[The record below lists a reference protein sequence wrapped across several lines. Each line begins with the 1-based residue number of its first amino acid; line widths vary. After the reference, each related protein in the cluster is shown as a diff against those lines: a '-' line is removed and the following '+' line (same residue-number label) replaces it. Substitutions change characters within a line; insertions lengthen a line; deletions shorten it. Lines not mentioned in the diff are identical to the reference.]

1 MKVKNRNIHPTPS
14 RVYSNSYT
22 LSGIWNPKKHAL
34 LYQMLNKNGS
44 SGDQKN
50 AVELGDY
57 GCICATHKSYGSS
70 RMEGLGD
77 YAIKNLEVHWIIIDI
92 DKIPGS
98 EKVTN
103 RQYDRLVNKMI
114 CALDPRVKI
123 NRESNSDS
131 LIYQVD
137 QSTQRP
143 LTPEEIH
150 DYLDKLF
157 GDGKKKTVFPPHTRQ
172 QEMIKERADFRVAH
186 KDAKLILNYES
197 AHPRFGKDKLNYC
210 GLDPSTR
217 IVVDCSGYFA
227 TWQIEEELNLDVD
240 HWVST
245 RNKSY
250 DDITKDIEYGL
261 LKGKRIWIPLST
273 YNDDSSERLKILKL
287 FKNTNL
293 AIIADEPDYQ
303 QWRQIDFF
311 KQVLEYVIN

>member
-1 MKVKNRNIHPTPS
+1 MQ
-14 RVYSNSYT
+14 
-22 LSGIWNPKKHAL
+22 LKKA
-34 LYQMLNKNGS
+34 
-44 SGDQKN
+44 
-50 AVELGDY
+50 
-57 GCICATHKSYGSS
+57 
-70 RMEGLGD
+70 
-77 YAIKNLEVHWIIIDI
+77 
-92 DKIPGS
+92 
-98 EKVTN
+98 
-103 RQYDRLVNKMI
+103 
-114 CALDPRVKI
+114 PRVKI